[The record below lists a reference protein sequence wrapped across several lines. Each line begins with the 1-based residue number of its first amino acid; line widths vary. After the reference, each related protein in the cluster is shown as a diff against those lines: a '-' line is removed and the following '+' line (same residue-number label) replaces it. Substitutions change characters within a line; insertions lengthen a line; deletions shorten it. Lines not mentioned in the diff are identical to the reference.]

1 MYTKTKKVL
10 SLITVFFMA
19 LSMLTVS
26 VSAETDTETLTKV
39 IYASAELGTNNSNTL
54 YYSNSY
60 DTRAR
65 FFKFY
70 LGSSA
75 AGVSLAESAV
85 FKFQMHSAAYQT
97 DKDKTKLAL
106 YDISGFNWSAK
117 STAEELNMA
126 GLMPVTENALNN
138 KINSAGT
145 EGTTTASE
153 VVSIDVKNKLM
164 AADSDIAS
172 YMLYCGNEGFWTLV
186 TQEDFTNAPKL
197 EITYDAKNLLN
208 NINGAGGEIIPAI
221 AFPLDLNI
229 EKYNKLSAGG
239 KAIVKE
245 ALTNKN
251 FASLKEVKTAYNN
264 AFSSLTYRDS
274 ANVLNAVH
282 GGFIGNIDAANYD
295 FKPSA
300 KLQSA
305 YVWEFDIS
313 SLKDKKDFI
322 SSVDVHFYKQNK
334 DVPDDI
340 NILFADVNIDTHNE
354 LTAIANNKEEIS
366 KNLDFSEKVFD
377 YNGTMWKDHTVQDV
391 TADITSMITD
401 DLTAGKDISFIS
413 LFRDKDAM
421 TNDQSCR
428 LYSYSQGA
436 QNTYLTVTYDKM
448 SIISKIKDMETT
460 AEIEAYLL
468 AWKDALEI
476 SDKTDKFSYMA
487 VCLHKNADIDSVA
500 KFNAIA
506 ENPEEKAKEI
516 ILSKVNDIA
525 DSDGFISWI
534 NAYGSAVGIDSK
546 AFNAL
551 TDASKVIVANAII
564 ANKPYNTAEAL
575 EKVLTENIEFVLGSK
590 KVVTTKNIL
599 RNGSGKFALKENELT
614 TWGVGDVSNA
624 YMAFPID
631 SSLKADPKYIVSA
644 LATVNF
650 VNASHCNGNWNV
662 KYYGIP
668 SSVAWSEADYA
679 TYGAEKAA
687 ELDAGT
693 DIIGEASK
701 GYTYNTTGK
710 ASITVDITDY
720 VKTAIASNDAYV
732 NLRADFAKD
741 VIEYRRVYSRHSNV
755 SYAPYITVK
764 YDMNGLTA
772 DLNAIENADDL
783 YLFIMQNGN
792 ALGLDTAK
800 YNKLVSKTAV
810 NNALLKKNFKNAN
823 EIKTAFSNAM
833 SKSGATVDAEAQY
846 TLGSFNLF
854 WVHGEQS
861 NSSTYY
867 DVTFTA
873 PEYDSSYILGL
884 DVIFKRAGTGS
895 GAENGPVTAA
905 VYEKSDSTYTYLGQK
920 YLEKVDYG
928 YAFDITDKLMSGG
941 TITLGLQNVGSGV
954 NVMAFPKNGIY
965 LRVSYDLVKI
975 INDAAKAENPEIL
988 LTKYADALGIANSD
1002 ISAVAAEIK
1011 GKTYTNAVSVSN
1023 MLKTV
1028 SKGLS
1033 IIADNLTNEGL
1044 TGTVDLEN
1052 VTGEDKDVIVLVACY
1067 DENNR
1072 MIDCAYA
1079 VNEDGKILADSTETL
1094 SYTLSTTE
1102 KATVFRSFVWNAVSS
1117 MNPMAYHTEYTV
1129 Q

>member
-26 VSAETDTETLTKV
+26 VSAETDIETLTKV
-39 IYASAELGTNNSNTL
+39 IYASAELGTNNKDTL
-54 YYSNSY
+54 YYGNDY
-60 DTRAR
+60 NTQAR

-75 AGVSLAESAV
+75 NSVSLAESAV

-106 YDISGFNWSAK
+106 YDISGFNWSAN
-117 STAEELNMA
+117 STTDELAAA
-126 GLMPVTENALNN
+126 GLMPLNEQALAN
-138 KINSAGT
+138 KINAAGA
-145 EGTTTASE
+145 EGTTAPSE

-172 YMLYCGNEGFWTLV
+172 YMLYCGGEGFWTLV

-229 EKYNKLSAGG
+229 EKYNKLSANG

-251 FASLKEVKTAYNN
+251 FASLEEVKTAYDN
-264 AFSSLTYRDS
+264 AFSFLTYRDS
-274 ANVLNAVH
+274 QNKLKTIH
-282 GGFIGNIDAANYD
+282 GGFIGNIDADNYD

-300 KLQSA
+300 KPTESA

-322 SSVDVHFYKQNK
+322 SSVDVHFYKQTANA
-334 DVPDDI
+334 PDDI
-340 NILFADVNIDTHNE
+340 NILFADVNADTHSE
-354 LTAIANNKEEIS
+354 LKDISYASEIIS
-366 KNLDFSEKVFD
+366 KYVDFAEKT
-377 YNGTMWKDHTVQDV
+377 YNFNSTMWKDHTVQDV

-413 LFRDKDAM
+413 LFRDKYAM
-421 TNDQSCR
+421 TNDQNCR

-516 ILSKVNDIA
+516 ILSKVNDIT
-525 DSDGFISWI
+525 DSDGFIAWI

-551 TDASKVIVANAII
+551 TASSKAIVVNAII

-575 EKVLTENIEFVLGSK
+575 EKVLTENIELVLGSK

-599 RNGSGKFALKENELT
+599 RNGSGQFVLKESELT
-614 TWGVGDVSNA
+614 SWGVGDVSNA

-631 SSLKADPKYIVSA
+631 SSLKANPKYIVSA

-668 SSVAWSEADYA
+668 SNAVWNEADYA
-679 TYGAEKAA
+679 SYGAEKAA

-710 ASITVDITDY
+710 ASITADITDY
-720 VKTAIASNDAYV
+720 VKTAVASNDAYV

-772 DLNAIENADDL
+772 DLNAIENAGDL

-800 YNKLVSKTAV
+800 YNKLESKTAV

-833 SKSGATVDAEAQY
+833 SKSTATVDAKAQY
-846 TLGSFNLF
+846 ALGNNNLF
-854 WVHGEQS
+854 WVHSDKDS
-861 NSSTYY
+861 NTYC
-867 DVTFTA
+867 DVTVTA
-873 PEYDSSYILGL
+873 PEYDSSYVLGL

-928 YAFDITDKLMSGG
+928 YAFDITDKLMSGS
-941 TITLGLQNVGSGV
+941 TITLGLQNAGSGV
-954 NVMAFPKNGIY
+954 NVMAFPQNGIY

-975 INDAAKAENPEIL
+975 INAAAASDDPAVL
-988 LTKYADALGIANSD
+988 LAKYADALGIANSD

-1044 TGTVDLEN
+1044 SGTVDLEN

-1094 SYTLSTTE
+1094 SYTLSITE

>member
-26 VSAETDTETLTKV
+26 VSAETDIETLTKV
-39 IYASAELGTNNSNTL
+39 IYASAELGTNNKDTL
-54 YYSNSY
+54 YYGNDY
-60 DTRAR
+60 NTQAR

-117 STAEELNMA
+117 STADELAAA
-126 GLMPVTENALNN
+126 GLMPLNEQALAN
-138 KINSAGT
+138 KINAAGA
-145 EGTTTASE
+145 EGTTAPSE
-153 VVSIDVKNKLM
+153 VVSIDVKNKLA

-172 YMLYCGNEGFWTLV
+172 YMLYCGGEGFWTLV
-186 TQEDFTNAPKL
+186 TQEDFTTAPKL
-197 EITYDAKNLLN
+197 EITYNAENLLN
-208 NINGAGGEIIPAI
+208 NINGAGGATIPAI

-229 EKYNKLSAGG
+229 EKYNKLSANG

-251 FASLKEVKTAYNN
+251 FASLEEVKTAYNN

-274 ANVLNAVH
+274 QNKLKTIH
-282 GGFIGNIDAANYD
+282 GGFIENIDADNYD

-300 KLQSA
+300 KPTESA

-322 SSVDVHFYKQNK
+322 SSVDVHFYKQTANA
-334 DVPDDI
+334 PDDI

-366 KNLDFSEKVFD
+366 KYVDFAEKT
-377 YNGTMWKDHTVQDV
+377 YNFNSTMWKDHTVQDV

-401 DLTAGKDISFIS
+401 DLEAGKDISFLSI
-413 LFRDKDAM
+413 FRDRNNM
-421 TNDQSCR
+421 TDDQNCR
-428 LYSYSQGA
+428 LYSYSQSP
-436 QNTYLTVTYDKM
+436 NDTYLTVTYDKTA
-448 SIISKIKDMETT
+448 IISKIKDMETT

-468 AWKDALEI
+468 TWKDALGI

-500 KFNAIA
+500 KFDAIA

-516 ILSKVNDIA
+516 ILSKVNGIT

-575 EKVLTENIEFVLGSK
+575 EKVLTENVELILGSK

-599 RNGSGKFALKENELT
+599 RNGSGQFALKESELT
-614 TWGVGDVSNA
+614 SWGVGDVSNS

-668 SSVAWSEADYA
+668 SNAVWNEADYA
-679 TYGAEKAA
+679 SYGAEKAA

-701 GYTYNTTGK
+701 DYTYNTTGK
-710 ASITVDITDY
+710 ASITADITDY
-720 VKTAIASNDAYV
+720 VKTAVASNDAYV

-741 VIEYRRVYSRHSNV
+741 VIEYRRVYSRHSEV
-755 SYAPYITVK
+755 RYAPYITVK

-772 DLNAIENADDL
+772 DLNAIENADAL

-792 ALGLDTAK
+792 ALGLDTEK
-800 YNKLVSKTAV
+800 YNKLESKTAV

-833 SKSGATVDAEAQY
+833 SKSKATVDAKAQY
-846 TLGSFNLF
+846 ALGSNNLF
-854 WVHGEQS
+854 WVHSDKDS
-861 NSSTYY
+861 NTYC
-867 DVTFTA
+867 DVTVTA
-873 PEYDSSYILGL
+873 PEYDSSYVLGL

-895 GAENGPVTAA
+895 GNGSVTAA
-905 VYEKSDSTYTYLGQK
+905 IYEKSDSAYAYLGQK
-920 YLEKVDYG
+920 YLEKVDYS

-941 TITLGLQNVGSGV
+941 TITLGLQNAGSGV
-954 NVMAFPKNGIY
+954 NVMAFPENGIY

-1044 TGTVDLEN
+1044 TGTVDIEN

-1117 MNPMAYHTEYTV
+1117 MKPMAYHTEYTV